1 MDLYQFNHTNL
12 LNWFTAFAIFEI
24 PMALFYLSIS
34 KKNDK
39 VTNWYSGKNINI
51 WNVIIQD
58 ALYVICGIVIAL
70 RLFNQLVSLNIIPK
84 FFIYF
89 ILCFV
94 FIQLV
99 GDTIFAIIIKI
110 WPKKY
115 SNYWVNY
122 FKDYINNSGYNAL
135 IGDSIYVIAWSLSFY
150 FVANY
155 IKQFDIKIF
164 IISLFLFLVSA
175 YSIQK
180 SN

>member
-1 MDLYQFNHTNL
+1 MNLYTFNSSNL
-12 LNWFTAFAIFEI
+12 LNWITAFAIFEI
-24 PMALFYLSIS
+24 PIALFYLSIS
-34 KKNDK
+34 SKKDK

-51 WNVIIQD
+51 WNVIAQD

-70 RLFNQLVSLNIIPK
+70 RLFNYLVSLQFIPQQ
-84 FFIYF
+84 FIYF

-94 FIQLV
+94 FIQLL
-99 GDTIFAIIIKI
+99 GDTIFAIIIKS
-110 WPKKY
+110 WPISY
-115 SNYWVNY
+115 SNYWINY
-122 FKDYINNSGYNAL
+122 FKDYINKAGFNAL
-135 IGDSIYVIAWSLSFY
+135 IGDSLYVIAWSIAFY

-164 IISLFLFLVSA
+164 IISLFFFLVSA